1 MIATLWPRR
10 CMQELNIITFNR
22 KDFPAAELQKYNM
35 SAQHPDDF
43 IFDLFDLNAPK
54 VLQAASRHRKSMKN
68 PPKSVE
74 DYLNMLAAQ
83 GLTQTVNT
91 LRPLAWAL

>member
-1 MIATLWPRR
+1 
-10 CMQELNIITFNR
+10 
-22 KDFPAAELQKYNM
+22 
-35 SAQHPDDF
+35 
-43 IFDLFDLNAPK
+43 

>member
-1 MIATLWPRR
+1 MH
-10 CMQELNIITFNR
+10 ELNSLLPLTAGTFRLRNC
-22 KDFPAAELQKYNM
+22 KKYDM

-54 VLQAASRHRKSMKN
+54 VLQAASRLRKSMKN

-74 DYLNMLAAQ
+74 DYLNMLVAQ